1 MNKVLVIAA
10 HPDDEVLGCGG
21 VIAKHVK
28 NGDKVDV
35 LIAAEGITSRTPELK
50 AKEKLD
56 KLKSEAYRAN
66 KLLGV
71 NNLYLEGLPD
81 NRLDKLLRLETVKI
95 IEKYI
100 EKTKPNIIY
109 THHSGDVNIDHQILH
124 HSVITACRPIPGTGI
139 NELLF
144 FEVSSSTEWQIPYS
158 STSFTPNW
166 FIEIDDTIDL
176 KLKSL
181 KCYTT
186 EMRDWPH
193 PRSIKGVEILASH
206 RGASIG
212 VNYAEAFMLGR
223 KIIREELNE

>member
-21 VIAKHVK
+21 VIAKHVN

-35 LIAAEGITSRTPELK
+35 LIAAEGITSRTPKLIE
-50 AKEKLD
+50 KEKLD
-56 KLKSEAYRAN
+56 KLKSEAERAN

-71 NNLYLEGLPD
+71 NNLYFEGLPD

-100 EKTKPNIIY
+100 EKTKPHIIY

-124 HSVITACRPIPGTGI
+124 HSVVTACRPIPGIGI
-139 NELLF
+139 KDLLF
-144 FEVSSSTEWQIPYS
+144 FEVLSSTEWQTPYS

-166 FIEIDDTIDL
+166 FVEIDNTIDL

-181 KCYTT
+181 NSYTT

-193 PRSIKGVEILASH
+193 PRSIKGAEILASH